1 MAILALGGSN
11 AEGRMP
17 LLGAL
22 KTSNTEE
29 VRAAPLQATNLHM
42 ADLNSVFTGS
52 GGDTASAA
60 PSAAAGSLIMSS
72 AGLAAITPPDSSFLD
87 GFKANQIVTYT
98 VQQGDT
104 IGGIAADFG
113 VSADT
118 IVWANTI
125 KDPNSLSLGQ
135 VLKILP
141 VTGVLHTVRA
151 GDTVASIATRYK
163 GDPLTI
169 TSFNNLQNDENLVV
183 GDEVIVPAGQMP
195 GPKPSVKLVARGSGA
210 SGIYV
215 PVGNGQCVDF
225 VQAHGYSH
233 LRGNA
238 YLWAKYVN
246 TTVPVAGGV
255 VVLRGGRYGHVAL
268 VTAVKSGSVQ
278 IVEQNYFGP
287 YIIDHREIALND
299 RSIVGFI
306 R

>member
-1 MAILALGGSN
+1 
-11 AEGRMP
+11 
-17 LLGAL
+17 
-22 KTSNTEE
+22 
-29 VRAAPLQATNLHM
+29 M

-52 GGDTASAA
+52 GGDMASAT
-60 PSAAAGSLIMSS
+60 PSTAAGSLIMSNT
-72 AGLAAITPPDSSFLD
+72 GLAAITPPDSSFLD
-87 GFKANQIVTYT
+87 GFKANQIITYT
-98 VQQGDT
+98 VEQGDT
-104 IGGIAADFG
+104 IGGIASDFG
-113 VSADT
+113 VSAET

-151 GDTVASIATRYK
+151 GDTVESVAKKYK

-169 TSFNNLQNDENLVV
+169 ASFNKLQDDQSLVV
-183 GDEVIVPAGQMP
+183 GDELIVPDGQLP
-195 GPKPSVKLVARGSGA
+195 GPKPSVKLVARGSGG
-210 SGIYV
+210 SGIYI

-225 VQAHGYSH
+225 VQAHGYSN

-246 TTVPVAGGV
+246 TAVPVAGGV

-268 VTAVKSGSVQ
+268 VTAVKSDSVQ
-278 IVEQNYFGP
+278 IVEQNYFGL
-287 YIIDHREIALND
+287 YIVDHREVALND
-299 RSIVGFI
+299 KSIVGFI